1 MPQPVTSRS
10 KDIVPLVWLLAGC
23 DGSQSALA
31 PAGRGAQ
38 LIVDLFWWMAAGSVV
53 IWLGVVGVTV
63 YSIRST
69 PQHDP
74 ARLTRLL
81 IVGGGVVFPTLVL
94 ACLLVVGLSLL
105 PPLLAA
111 PPRDALRVLVSGEQ
125 WWWRVR
131 YFTAAGAAVDLANE
145 LRLPAGRVV
154 ELELESR
161 DVIHAFWIPAL
172 GGKVDM
178 IPGRRT
184 RLRLEPTEVG
194 VYRGTC
200 AEYCGD
206 SHAWMS
212 FPVLVL
218 EPAEFTRW
226 LEQQAEPA
234 SSPSAGEARRGGEL
248 FLENGCGACHSVRGG
263 RADGVVGPDLTHV
276 GSRSSLAAGLLANDA
291 DSFTRWVAS
300 THELK
305 PGALMPPF
313 GMLAKQDL
321 HAIGVYL
328 DGLK

>member
-1 MPQPVTSRS
+1 
-10 KDIVPLVWLLAGC
+10 
-23 DGSQSALA
+23 
-31 PAGRGAQ
+31 
-38 LIVDLFWWMAAGSVV
+38 
-53 IWLGVVGVTV
+53 
-63 YSIRST
+63 
-69 PQHDP
+69 
-74 ARLTRLL
+74 
-81 IVGGGVVFPTLVL
+81 
-94 ACLLVVGLSLL
+94 
-105 PPLLAA
+105 
-111 PPRDALRVLVSGEQ
+111 
-125 WWWRVR
+125 
-131 YFTAAGAAVDLANE
+131 
-145 LRLPAGRVV
+145 V

-178 IPGRRT
+178 IPGRQT

-212 FPVLVL
+212 FPVFVL

-226 LEQQAEPA
+226 LAQQAEPA
-234 SSPSAGEARRGGEL
+234 SSPSVGEARRGGEL

-276 GSRSSLAAGLLANDA
+276 GSRASLAAGLLANDV
-291 DSFTRWVAS
+291 DDFTRWVAS

-305 PGALMPPF
+305 PGAVMPPF